1 MSKNELKWWHNHLL
15 ESSKSCRRAGS
26 NGAAARELTCASAK
40 RRIYQW
46 DASLSVEHREA
57 A

>member
-1 MSKNELKWWHNHLL
+1 MTKKELKWWHKHWL
-15 ESSKSCRRAGS
+15 ESAKSCRLAGS

-46 DASLSVEHREA
+46 DASIEIKEA
-57 A
+57 V

>member
-1 MSKNELKWWHNHLL
+1 MTKKELKWWHNHLL
-15 ESSKSCRRAGS
+15 EIARSCRLAGS
-26 NGAAARELTCASAK
+26 NGAAARELACASAK

-46 DASLSVEHREA
+46 DASASIELQEA

>member
-1 MSKNELKWWHNHLL
+1 MTKKELKWWHNHLL
-15 ESSKSCRRAGS
+15 ESAKSCRLAGS

>member
-1 MSKNELKWWHNHLL
+1 MTKKELKWWHNHLL
-15 ESSKSCRRAGS
+15 ESAKSCRLAGS
-26 NGAAARELTCASAK
+26 NGAAARELACASAK

-46 DASLSVEHREA
+46 DASASIELQEA

>member
-1 MSKNELKWWHNHLL
+1 MTKKELKWWHKHWL
-15 ESSKSCRRAGS
+15 ESAKSCRLAGS

-46 DASLSVEHREA
+46 DVSVSIEHQEA

>member
-1 MSKNELKWWHNHLL
+1 MTKKELKWWHNHLL
-15 ESSKSCRRAGS
+15 ESARSCRLAGS
-26 NGAAARELTCASAK
+26 NGAAARELACASAK

-46 DASLSVEHREA
+46 DALASIELQEA

>member
-1 MSKNELKWWHNHLL
+1 MTKKELKWWHKHWL
-15 ESSKSCRRAGS
+15 ESAKSCRRAGS
-26 NGAAARELTCASAK
+26 NSAAARELTCASAK

-46 DASLSVEHREA
+46 DVSVSIEIQEA

>member
-1 MSKNELKWWHNHLL
+1 MRKNELKWWHKHLL
-15 ESSKSCRRAGS
+15 ESAKACREAGC
-26 NGAAARELTCASAK
+26 NGVAARELTCASAK

-46 DASLSVEHREA
+46 DESVSIEIKGA